1 MIQTKK
7 QRYNPLKRLY
17 LCIDSETKLAGAKPP
32 TKCDAKLAE
41 SNYQTHANVLAPMPL
56 RS

>member
-7 QRYNPLKRLY
+7 QRYNPLKDY
-17 LCIDSETKLAGAKPP
+17 ISASNSESKLRAKLP
-32 TKCDAKLAE
+32 KKRDAKLAE